1 MKKKKAPK
9 RKVYKTKL
17 EVVNIKMQL
26 PERKAIE
33 VKAKLLRRRKRVSVP
48 TNGGP
53 KYIPTK
59 K

>member
-1 MKKKKAPK
+1 MKKKTAPK

-26 PERKAIE
+26 PERKALE
-33 VKAKLLRRRKRVSVP
+33 AKAKRFAAGNLSAWLRLA
-48 TNGGP
+48 GL